1 MKNNHSIKMISSWDS
16 MPDEVRKGVERG
28 IDQSKKGAGRTH
40 DEVMKKYSKL
50 LKNKSKFVKPIL

>member
-1 MKNNHSIKMISSWDS
+1 MISSWDS